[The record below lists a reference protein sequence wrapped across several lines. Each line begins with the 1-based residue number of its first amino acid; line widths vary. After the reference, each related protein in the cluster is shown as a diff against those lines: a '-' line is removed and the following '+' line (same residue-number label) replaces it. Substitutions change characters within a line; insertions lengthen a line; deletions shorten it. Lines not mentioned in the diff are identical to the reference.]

1 MYVYIYI
8 HIIYIYD
15 SSVNGPCFSFY
26 SYGLQDVIMKAA
38 TFEDVNVE
46 DLRRTMGHKAGA

>member
-1 MYVYIYI
+1 MSVYIYTYY
-8 HIIYIYD
+8 IYIYD
-15 SSVNGPCFSFY
+15 SSVNGPCFPFY

-46 DLRRTMGHKAGA
+46 DLRRAMGHKDGA